1 MKSNAFGIITSTVS
15 ILSILFTFT
24 KKLFSKKD
32 IITSILTVALADSMA
47 DGLGIYT
54 YETSN
59 KESYTKSI
67 HQGLQAM
74 FSKLL
79 TSLVY
84 VIPFIVTKNIEQGI
98 LISSIIGTIKII
110 YFSNKVAED
119 RKEDKIKVISTNF
132 ILAFIVVFVTYYI
145 SLFIESLFN

>member
-98 LISSIIGTIKII
+98 LISSIIGTIKIK
-110 YFSNKVAED
+110 FC
-119 RKEDKIKVISTNF
+119 
-132 ILAFIVVFVTYYI
+132 VFY
-145 SLFIESLFN
+145 